1 MPSPICLV
9 NSTATTNGVDVANSA
24 AVTIQL
30 ADTAGVK
37 QWSLT
42 CINTDD
48 SQSKS
53 FINSIL
59 SVNQVTKTATFT
71 APDAGDDGAAFIF
84 ESKINNGTDV
94 NGRADSTLTTR
105 FGIYILTLAGVRVAA
120 LDETTEGNAEFGWV
134 VKFNDVIRN
143 FGGGGTVGTASAGNG
158 LVFSGGMYNVVA
170 ADGSITVNADSIQV
184 GTISA
189 AQHGNQTSG
198 TLHTA
203 ATTSVA
209 GFMSASDK
217 TKLDNAVSTATAS
230 RLAIR
235 DGSGNCSFSTVT
247 ATTGAITT
255 LNSTTA
261 NVTGTSTL
269 GTLSVTGTGT
279 IATLSSPSGTITTLG
294 STTINATTVN
304 GTNSTFTGSVNSG
317 SFLFSSSVSETRV
330 LAFTP
335 VPDSSWTFDA
345 DSWIAGG
352 GAPDIYARVQLP
364 HGVTLNSLS
373 VRIDPIGGHAGL
385 PSQMPRLTLKVLSA
399 ADFNTA
405 ILNNTAIDTSANVTA
420 YQANH
425 LITLSSIN
433 HVVDASA
440 YQYIIIFEPESGT
453 NAMAGMEVMSFTATW
468 TKPIGFSIGRN

>member
-9 NSTATTNGVDVANSA
+9 NSTATTNGVDVASSSL
-24 AVTIQL
+24 VTIQL
-30 ADTAGVK
+30 ADTSGVK

-48 SQSKS
+48 SQSKAS
-53 FINSIL
+53 INSGL

-71 APDAGDDGAAFIF
+71 APDAGTDGAAFIF
-84 ESKINNGTDV
+84 ESKVNNGTDV
-94 NGRADSTLTTR
+94 NGRTDSTLTTR
-105 FGIYILTLAGVRVAA
+105 FGVYILTATSVRVAA

-143 FGGGGTVGTASAGNG
+143 FGGGNIVGPSSAGSG
-158 LVFSGGMYNVVA
+158 LVFSGGAYNVAVA
-170 ADGSITVNADSIQV
+170 DSSITVNADSIQV

-189 AQHGNQTSG
+189 AQHGTQTSG
-198 TLHTA
+198 TLHAA
-203 ATTSVA
+203 ATTAVA
-209 GFMSASDK
+209 GFMSAADK

-235 DGSGNCSFSTVT
+235 DGSGNCSFATVT

-279 IATLSSPSGTITTLG
+279 IATLSSTSGTVTTLG
-294 STTINATTVN
+294 STTGNITTVN
-304 GTNSTFTGSVNSG
+304 STTVNAAN
-317 SFLFSSSVSETRV
+317 FLFSSSVSETRV
-330 LAFTP
+330 LGFTP
-335 VPDSSWTFDA
+335 IA
-345 DSWIAGG
+345 DGG
-352 GAPDIYARVQLP
+352 WSFTGNIWLNTNPAFNWYARIQLP

-373 VRIDPIGGHAGL
+373 VRIDPAGGHVGL
-385 PSQMPRLTLKVLSA
+385 PAIMPQLTFKARSA
-399 ADFNTA
+399 ATFAAA
-405 ILNNTAIDTSANVTA
+405 ISDIVAVDTSANVAA

-425 LITLSSIN
+425 LITMSSIN

-440 YQYIIIFEPESGT
+440 NQYIIVFDSEGGANSLSGLE
-453 NAMAGMEVMSFTATW
+453 MLGITATW
-468 TKPIGFSIGRN
+468 TKPVGFSIGRD